1 MRQGRV
7 FKRCTRCRATVP
19 QRRCERC
26 GSERTSWTLSIDV
39 GPAGGKREQRVCG
52 GFPTRRAALDGMHEL
67 QHAISQGTYVAPS
80 KQTVGEYLEQWLP
93 TARARLRPGA
103 FDACASHVQV
113 YIVPRIGDIA
123 LQALTPSRVKALYAD
138 LATGG
143 RVRGGG
149 GLSAKTV
156 HNIHRTLSR
165 ALADA
170 VSDRLIQRNPAERA
184 HHQPASPDMP
194 TWTAQQL
201 RTFLAFATDDRLAA
215 LWRLA
220 ATTGI
225 RRGEL
230 AGLRWRDVDLDRG
243 RVTVVQQ
250 RAKGGGTVSMGPT
263 KTRRSRRLVAI
274 DAVTVAA
281 LRAHRKAQLEERLL
295 LGRGYHDEDIVFCRI
310 DGQAFHPDRLSQQFK
325 TLVGAAGLPWITLHG
340 LRHTHATLML
350 QAGVHPKVV
359 QERLGHASIAITL
372 DTYSHAIPAMQEDAA
387 HRLAAII
394 DSTTDPDA
402 VASEKPPP
410 GR

>member
-39 GPAGGKREQRVCG
+39 GPAGGKREQRVRG
-52 GFPTRRAALDGMHEL
+52 GFPTRRAALDGIHEL

-93 TARARLRPGA
+93 TARVRLRPGA

-165 ALADA
+165 ALATP
-170 VSDRLIQRNPAERA
+170 S
-184 HHQPASPDMP
+184 
-194 TWTAQQL
+194 
-201 RTFLAFATDDRLAA
+201 ATDCSN
-215 LWRLA
+215 
-220 ATTGI
+220 ATPPSARTTSPGH
-225 RRGEL
+225 
-230 AGLRWRDVDLDRG
+230 
-243 RVTVVQQ
+243 
-250 RAKGGGTVSMGPT
+250 PT
-263 KTRRSRRLVAI
+263 C
-274 DAVTVAA
+274 
-281 LRAHRKAQLEERLL
+281 Q
-295 LGRGYHDEDIVFCRI
+295 
-310 DGQAFHPDRLSQQFK
+310 
-325 TLVGAAGLPWITLHG
+325 
-340 LRHTHATLML
+340 
-350 QAGVHPKVV
+350 
-359 QERLGHASIAITL
+359 
-372 DTYSHAIPAMQEDAA
+372 
-387 HRLAAII
+387 
-394 DSTTDPDA
+394 
-402 VASEKPPP
+402 P
-410 GR
+410 GRPSSCERSSLS